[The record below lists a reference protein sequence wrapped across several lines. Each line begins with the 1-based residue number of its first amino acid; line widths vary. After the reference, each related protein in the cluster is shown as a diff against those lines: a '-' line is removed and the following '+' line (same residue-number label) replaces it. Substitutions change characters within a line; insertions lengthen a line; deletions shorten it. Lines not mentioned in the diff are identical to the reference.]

1 MAMELVDWPD
11 LAPARDRRQQQRQ
24 QAEGGWKNA
33 KAGAYKNI
41 AIDNWEDIEI
51 LGERDRATGIG
62 VEHMNDAIEV
72 TTEEGENEVI
82 SPIAQQPCQYSL
94 STSSATEPHKIKKE

>member
-1 MAMELVDWPD
+1 MLY
-11 LAPARDRRQQQRQ
+11 
-24 QAEGGWKNA
+24 NA

-51 LGERDRATGIG
+51 LCGRDRATSVG
-62 VEHMNDAIEV
+62 VEHMDVAVEV
-72 TTEEGENEVI
+72 TAKEGENEVN

-94 STSSATEPHKIKKE
+94 STRSRNDPSQNKKGVGKIH